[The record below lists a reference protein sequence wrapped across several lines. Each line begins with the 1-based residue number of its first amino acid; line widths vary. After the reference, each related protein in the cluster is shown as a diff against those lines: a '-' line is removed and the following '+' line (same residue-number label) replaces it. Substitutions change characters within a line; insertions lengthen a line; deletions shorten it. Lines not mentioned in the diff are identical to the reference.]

1 MGKVDLRDLDRYL
14 EQEKFQ
20 EDQKKV
26 RVKKKKESSIY
37 KIKDKHSTK

>member
-20 EDQKKV
+20 ESQKKIQS
-26 RVKKKKESSIY
+26 KKKKESSIY

>member
-20 EDQKKV
+20 ESQKKIQI
-26 RVKKKKESSIY
+26 KKKKDSSIY
-37 KIKDKHSTK
+37 KIKDKHSSK